1 MQEMEQ
7 QFPDEEQIDT
17 LDICVRKEKL
27 ERQAKTLFFKPG
39 RDDQPQR
46 RKKEETGDS
55 FFQTFLFIFLFM
67 LQTFADIVCK

>member
-27 ERQAKTLFFKPG
+27 ERQAKIL
-39 RDDQPQR
+39 
-46 RKKEETGDS
+46 
-55 FFQTFLFIFLFM
+55 FQTR
-67 LQTFADIVCK
+67 KR